1 LNLEY
6 DEDNWMRMNQE
17 KPKVSVVVPT
27 YNSERTLSKCLKS
40 VQNQSYPYHETI
52 VVDNFSH
59 DNTINVA
66 KSFGAI
72 IIQRKCN
79 PAAARNVAVASSTGQ
94 HVLFLDSDQ
103 VLSAGVIEECV
114 EKSAAVGAGMVRII
128 EVFVGKGFW
137 SRCSAVWKNSY
148 EKVERTYWHKQNILR
163 GEPRFF
169 IKEQI
174 VRTGMFNERLLWGED
189 YDLYERMKKMGIKEA
204 TCESVLYH
212 FEPTSIGKILSKLFL
227 YGKSLQ
233 DFRQNTGRRVF
244 SPLFHHSSLT
254 LTLVIRNYR
263 KSPDTVIGCT
273 ILLLLKTYYLTIGLL
288 AGLLND
294 KPKR

>member
-1 LNLEY
+1 
-6 DEDNWMRMNQE
+6 MRMTQE

-27 YNSERTLSKCLKS
+27 YNSERILSECLKS
-40 VQNQSYPYHETI
+40 VQNQSYPYHEI
-52 VVDNFSH
+52 MVVDNFSH
-59 DNTINVA
+59 DNTVNVA

-94 HVLFLDSDQ
+94 YILSLDSDQ

-114 EKSAAVGAGMVRII
+114 EKSAVAGAGMVRIP

-137 SRCSAVWKNSY
+137 SRCSAVWKNSF
-148 EKVERTYWHKQNILR
+148 EKVEHAYWHRRNILR

-174 VRTGMFNERLLWGED
+174 IQAGMFDERLLWGED

-204 TCESVLYH
+204 TCEPEIYH

-244 SPLFHHSSLT
+244 SPLLYHSSLT
-254 LTLVIRNYR
+254 LIIVIRDYW
-263 KSPDTVIGCT
+263 KSPAIIMGCI

-288 AGLLND
+288 ASLLNN
-294 KPKR
+294 KPKK